1 MFSTEIIINA
11 MLYAMNQAMDS
22 NIDVLNTADSACD
35 LYNSIVELCKEW
47 GIDETMLQGCWR
59 FDADV
64 WDACAKRSAMR
75 HTETTFTFK
84 AASCTINVVVHARDM
99 VFFVLAPM
107 TLDEAL
113 SDTELSKEGTDYM
126 FYDLTDGVRYY
137 EDFTGFVGHQLTKAE
152 SKELIMKVTACD
164 GLDYEAYSDK

>member
-1 MFSTEIIINA
+1 MFSTEIVINA

-22 NIDVLNTADSACD
+22 NIDVLDTADSACD

-75 HTETTFTFK
+75 HTETTFAFK

-113 SDTELSKEGTDYM
+113 SDTGLSKEGTDYM

-152 SKELIMKVTACD
+152 SKELIMKVTVCD